1 MKHDIRWLSRSLHF
15 ECSDC
20 KWKFLWTVTKV
31 KKRCIGMCA
40 HVHMWVRLQARK
52 QESEHTQSCIQV
64 NQLTAWWMQISPS
77 GNEAAICLLE
87 FSQRR
92 MITSRLPSLLGWNDI
107 WGKVMFLLA
116 EISASHIPL
125 LKLAESWKIT
135 DSNCW
140 SSLYTSFIAKLS
152 QEGFCQCFAQYIV
165 TFYYRMSVYSS
176 L

>member
-15 ECSDC
+15 ACSDC

-40 HVHMWVRLQARK
+40 HVHMWVHLQARK

-116 EISASHIPL
+116 EIFCKSYPFIEACRVLEDHRFQL
-125 LKLAESWKIT
+125 LIKSLHFFHSKIKPRRI
-135 DSNCW
+135 
-140 SSLYTSFIAKLS
+140 LPM
-152 QEGFCQCFAQYIV
+152 FCTIHSYFLLQNVSI
-165 TFYYRMSVYSS
+165 
-176 L
+176 